1 MAESPVH
8 KTAISDRG
16 MVASAS
22 PRAAAAGIQIL
33 QSGGNAFDAALAV
46 AAMEWFTMPEN
57 CGLGG
62 DTFAVLF
69 DAKRDRLVAIN
80 GSGVAGTHARR
91 ETYLRQGLDKMPL
104 AGWHAASVPGTADA
118 CVTLNRE
125 FGTRSLAELLAPAL
139 EAAERGVVVSPSM
152 SAAIASMADKLRADP
167 HAAAVF
173 LPGGAALQPGTRLVS
188 PNLVR
193 TIRALAAEGAEP
205 FYTGAIADEIVRAS
219 KEADGPFESVDF
231 AGHCTEVY
239 EPLSTTYRGVEV
251 VTTAPPSQG
260 LIILEWLNLLAG
272 DDLAALGFGSA
283 DALHLLVEA
292 KKLAFAD
299 RVCYC
304 GDSKFAPDTTGAL
317 LDKSYAAMRRQAI
330 DMGRACMSP
339 VPGALPEQ
347 AGDTSYFAVA
357 DGDGNAISFIHSL
370 SAWFGC
376 GVMAGSSGIVLNNRA
391 GRGFNLEENH
401 PNSIAPGKKTMHTL
415 NSYMLCR
422 DGRPWVVGGTPG
434 GDRQVQWNVQ
444 AITNL
449 IDYEMSIGQAV
460 GAPAWV
466 SWPGADPAE
475 IDAPFELWFEDRF
488 ADAVTA
494 ALEGRGHALQ
504 RMGKYGIGS
513 RHQLIQLDPAGIL
526 HGASDPR
533 ALGIAIGI

>member
-46 AAMEWFTMPEN
+46 AAMEWLTMPEN

-118 CVTLNRE
+118 CATLNRE
-125 FGTRSLAELLAPAL
+125 FGTRPLAELLAPAL

-167 HAAAVF
+167 QAAAVF

-193 TIRALAAEGAEP
+193 TIRTLAVEGAEP
-205 FYTGAIADEIVRAS
+205 FYTGAIAAEIVRAS

-272 DDLAALGFGSA
+272 DDLAALGFGSE

-292 KKLAFAD
+292 KKLAFVD
-299 RVCYC
+299 RVRHC
-304 GDSKFAPDTTGAL
+304 GDSKFAPDTIGAL
-317 LDKSYAAMRRQAI
+317 LNKSYAAMRRQAI
-330 DMGRACMSP
+330 DMDRACMSP
-339 VPGALPEQ
+339 VAGALPER

-391 GRGFNLEENH
+391 GRGFNLEEDH

-415 NSYMLCR
+415 NSYILCR

-449 IDYEMSIGQAV
+449 IDYEMSIGQTV

-475 IDAPFELWFEDRF
+475 IDAPFEFWFEDRF

-494 ALEGRGHALQ
+494 ALEGRGHVLQ

-513 RHQLIQLDPAGIL
+513 RHQLIQMDPAGIL

-533 ALGIAIGI
+533 AAGIAIGI

>member
-118 CVTLNRE
+118 CATLNRE
-125 FGTRSLAELLAPAL
+125 FGTRPLAELLAPTL

-205 FYTGAIADEIVRAS
+205 FYTGAIAGLQIFT
-219 KEADGPFESVDF
+219 DG
-231 AGHCTEVY
+231 AT
-239 EPLSTTYRGVEV
+239 
-251 VTTAPPSQG
+251 
-260 LIILEWLNLLAG
+260 
-272 DDLAALGFGSA
+272 
-283 DALHLLVEA
+283 
-292 KKLAFAD
+292 
-299 RVCYC
+299 
-304 GDSKFAPDTTGAL
+304 
-317 LDKSYAAMRRQAI
+317 
-330 DMGRACMSP
+330 
-339 VPGALPEQ
+339 
-347 AGDTSYFAVA
+347 
-357 DGDGNAISFIHSL
+357 
-370 SAWFGC
+370 
-376 GVMAGSSGIVLNNRA
+376 
-391 GRGFNLEENH
+391 
-401 PNSIAPGKKTMHTL
+401 
-415 NSYMLCR
+415 
-422 DGRPWVVGGTPG
+422 
-434 GDRQVQWNVQ
+434 
-444 AITNL
+444 
-449 IDYEMSIGQAV
+449 
-460 GAPAWV
+460 
-466 SWPGADPAE
+466 
-475 IDAPFELWFEDRF
+475 
-488 ADAVTA
+488 
-494 ALEGRGHALQ
+494 
-504 RMGKYGIGS
+504 
-513 RHQLIQLDPAGIL
+513 
-526 HGASDPR
+526 ASDFQCIYQGEKSMLK
-533 ALGIAIGI
+533 AAHES

>member
-46 AAMEWFTMPEN
+46 AAMEWLTMPEN

-239 EPLSTTYRGVEV
+239 EPLSTAYRGVEV

-339 VPGALPEQ
+339 LPGALPEQ

-475 IDAPFELWFEDRF
+475 IDAPFDLWFEDRF

-513 RHQLIQLDPAGIL
+513 RHQLIQLDSAGIL